1 MDFVPEKP
9 ALEVDEI
16 RGDERAAG
24 CLPSRPGGESASVKG
39 LSKMQTM
46 KLRLQ
51 LRWVKRRNHPA
62 CTP

>member
-16 RGDERAAG
+16 RESGRAAKVRAERV
-24 CLPSRPGGESASVKG
+24 P
-39 LSKMQTM
+39 SKMQTV
-46 KLRLQ
+46 KFRFLSR
-51 LRWVKRRNHPA
+51 RVKRRNQPS